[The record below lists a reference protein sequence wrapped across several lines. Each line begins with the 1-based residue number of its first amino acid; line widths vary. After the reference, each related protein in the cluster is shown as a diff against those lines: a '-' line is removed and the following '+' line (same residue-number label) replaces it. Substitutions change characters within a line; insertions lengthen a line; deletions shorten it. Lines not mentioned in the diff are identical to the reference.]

1 MYPSKIGPTFG
12 IFIKNQADQLKQN
25 GMNVDIVAI
34 DNPNMDKFT
43 VIKKYLTWFLQFLS
57 NFIFKGRKYDI
68 VHVHYIFPTG
78 ILGLF
83 YKKIYKKPMVVTAH
97 GGDIDKMAEKNK
109 LFKKCTEYILK
120 QADFIICVGEELNQ
134 TVQKEY
140 HATPDKITTL
150 NMGVDTN
157 IFFPMDSLGLR
168 AKYGIP
174 NDTKTIL
181 FVGNI
186 IKAKGVLELIKA
198 YKSLKHY
205 IPEARLEIIGSKK
218 EPDFFKTLERY
229 IKEENIQDIFFH
241 EPKSQKEIAV
251 WMNMSDVFVLPSH
264 IEGLGLVALEAM
276 ACKVPVAGAEV
287 GGLAYLLSNQAGVL
301 FPPQNA
307 ESVEHAIVNILKNKE
322 MNSKRIATAY
332 NKALENN
339 SKNVI
344 KTLIGIYNSVQ
355 EIPERRRS

>member
-12 IFIKNQADQLKQN
+12 IFIKNQADQLIQI

-34 DNPNMDKFT
+34 DNPNMGRYT
-43 VIKKYLTWFLQFLS
+43 VIKKYLIWFLHFLS

-83 YKKIYKKPMVVTAH
+83 YKKLYKKPMVVTAH
-97 GGDIDKMAEKNK
+97 GGDIDKMAKKNK
-109 LFKKCTEYILK
+109 LFKKCTAYILK

-140 HATPDKITTL
+140 HVTPDKITTL

-157 IFFPMDSLGLR
+157 IFFPMDRLELR
-168 AKYGIP
+168 AMYDIP
-174 NDTKTIL
+174 YTANTIL

-186 IKAKGVLELIKA
+186 IKAKGVFELIKA
-198 YKSLKHY
+198 YKCLKLY
-205 IPEARLEIIGSKK
+205 TPEARLEIIGSKK
-218 EPDFFKTLERY
+218 EPDFFKSLEIY

-276 ACKVPVAGAEV
+276 ACNVPVAGAAV
-287 GGLAYLLSNQAGVL
+287 GGLAYLLSNEAGVL
-301 FPPQNA
+301 FPPKNP
-307 ESVEHAIVNILKNKE
+307 ESIEHAIENIFNNKE
-322 MNSKRIATAY
+322 LNSKRIATAY
-332 NKALENN
+332 NKALESN
-339 SKNVI
+339 SENVI
-344 KTLIGIYNSVQ
+344 NKLTGIYNSIQ